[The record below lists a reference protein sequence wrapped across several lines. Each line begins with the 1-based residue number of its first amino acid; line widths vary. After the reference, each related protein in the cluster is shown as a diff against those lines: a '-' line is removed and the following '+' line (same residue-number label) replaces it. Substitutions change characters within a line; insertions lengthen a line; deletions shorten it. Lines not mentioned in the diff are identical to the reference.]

1 MAVFNSTFYQF
12 SSSMEGK
19 FEHLK
24 IMHQLRL
31 SPEMYDMVYD
41 LIKNETVVEELS
53 ELFGQSITKL
63 AMVDDFRELINGLA
77 PKICIGFSL
86 IPVMGWK
93 YVVIPFKAYA
103 CSRGEVYISL
113 SSSLDS
119 PASHHLML
127 KSFSFR

>member
-1 MAVFNSTFYQF
+1 MAVFSSTFYQF

-31 SPEMYDMVYD
+31 SPEMYDMDYD
-41 LIKNETVVEELS
+41 LMKNETLVEELS

-86 IPVMGWK
+86 TTEFLISNVLGVFFILIDK
-93 YVVIPFKAYA
+93 YGNDPMK
-103 CSRGEVYISL
+103 RSL
-113 SSSLDS
+113 YNQINS
-119 PASHHLML
+119 
-127 KSFSFR
+127 